1 MKYEKQATHLYSHPN
16 TNAKFMQDKFM
27 MGKFF
32 PKPPKNLKEKI
43 KIMRERTIKKQ
54 FWINQDEE
62 NLLKSKSKRAG
73 LNESEFLRSLIK
85 GYKIKEQPTEQIRDF
100 IKQISGIANNIN
112 QIARTVNSTKYIRNQ
127 DLEYIK
133 NTIPKF
139 ILEFQKKVYSRE

>member
-1 MKYEKQATHLYSHPN
+1 
-16 TNAKFMQDKFM
+16 
-27 MGKFF
+27 
-32 PKPPKNLKEKI
+32 
-43 KIMRERTIKKQ
+43 MRERTIKKQ

-85 GYKIKEQPTEQIRDF
+85 GYKIKEQPTEEIRDF

-133 NTIPKF
+133 NTIPQF
-139 ILEFQKKVYSRE
+139 ILKFQKKVYSRE